1 MTKKE
6 LKRMNRRR
14 LLKLLLEVE
23 RENETLRKENETLTQ
38 KLENKELIISRAGSI
53 AEASL
58 QINEVFAA
66 AQKAA
71 DQYLMNVKQM
81 NSVFAPEEEA

>member
-6 LKRMNRRR
+6 LKRMNRSR

-23 RENETLRKENETLTQ
+23 RENEALRRENEALTQ
-38 KLENKELIISRAGSI
+38 KLEDKTLAISRAGSI

-58 QINEVFAA
+58 QLNEVFAA
-66 AQKAA
+66 AQRAA
-71 DQYLMNVKQM
+71 DQYLLNVKQM
-81 NSVFAPEEEA
+81 NSVFAPEEKQ

>member
-6 LKRMNRRR
+6 LKRMNRSR

-23 RENETLRKENETLTQ
+23 RENEALRRENEALTQ
-38 KLENKELIISRAGSI
+38 KLEDKTLAISRAGSI

-58 QINEVFAA
+58 QLNEVFAA
-66 AQKAA
+66 AQRAA
-71 DQYLMNVKQM
+71 DQYLLNAKQM
-81 NSVFAPEEEA
+81 NSVFAPEEKQ

>member
-1 MTKKE
+1 M
-6 LKRMNRRR
+6 
-14 LLKLLLEVE
+14 E

-58 QINEVFAA
+58 QINEVFAV
-66 AQKAA
+66 AQRAA

>member
-58 QINEVFAA
+58 QINEVFAV